1 MAAKT
6 PAKPAARK
14 PAAKKRAPEPKVQVV
29 KEIVKQL
36 TPTELVTI
44 LADAPIP
51 VMDKQEVIR
60 AFVRAGIVH
69 ARYESAM
76 VGHIADPVVPLNL

>member
-1 MAAKT
+1 MADKKKT
-6 PAKPAARK
+6 PAKPATRK
-14 PAAKKRAPEPKVQVV
+14 PPAKTPRVKVV
-29 KEIVKQL
+29 KEVVKHL

-60 AFVRAGIVH
+60 AFVRGGVVH